1 MAHRVGSYGL
11 RSLAEIMLFSAWP
24 LDRFTF
30 VDFADNEYRAE
41 LPDFEAGLELRL
53 HVDARPVLAD
63 LSELV
68 TTSQP
73 ENIPSLHPLTPVM
86 RFECLSIIETT
97 NIPAVTLVVLRD
109 RLHPDARL
117 YIVASNRLIP
127 GETLTIATAR
137 PPVDETT
144 IRNGVA
150 RGAFVATPDGDQ
162 PVDQLE
168 AGQEILTNHG
178 PCEVKRVTFTRISVI
193 EAILVPDAR
202 PVNVSTG
209 ALGPGIPRLDTV
221 ILPSQKVRLGH
232 DGAGAGYGADGIA
245 VPAGDLIGGST
256 IFSQRNCLATD
267 IFSVETDQI
276 LLFYVNGLPLSSGAA
291 VVRNIDQT
299 KARTDAQKSLQ
310 GVEYSRPAPVILN

>member
-53 HVDARPVLAD
+53 HVEAKPALTD
-63 LSELV
+63 LSELL
-68 TTSQP
+68 TANQP
-73 ENIPSLHPLTPVM
+73 GNIPSLHPLSPVM
-86 RFECLSIIETT
+86 RFECLSVIETT

-109 RLHPDARL
+109 RLRPDTPL
-117 YIVASNRLIP
+117 YIVASNRLTP

-137 PPVDETT
+137 PPVAETT

-150 RGAFVATPDGDQ
+150 RGAFVATPDGDL

-178 PCEVKRVTFTRISVI
+178 FCEVKRVTFTRISVI

-209 ALGPGIPRLDTV
+209 ALGLGIPKMDTV

-232 DGAGAGYGADGIA
+232 DGAGGDSGAEGIA
-245 VPAGDLIGGST
+245 VPASDLIGGPT
-256 IFSQRNCLATD
+256 ISSQRDRLVTD
-267 IFSVETDQI
+267 IFSVELDQV
-276 LLFYVNGLPLSSGAA
+276 LLFYVNGIPLSSGAA
-291 VVRNIDQT
+291 VARKIVQS
-299 KARTDAQKSLQ
+299 KARTDAQKSLRD
-310 GVEYSRPAPVILN
+310 VEFSRPAPVILN